1 MNEYNL
7 KKLQNGSDIR
17 GISLTGVGG
26 SGVPNLRDAEACLL
40 SKGFLLWLCNKTG
53 KRTDELTVAVGRDP
67 RMSGQM
73 LLYGIINGLAPYGV
87 KVLDCGLASTPA
99 MFMSTVFD
107 EIKAD
112 GAIMITASHLPYER
126 NGFKYF
132 TADGG
137 LDKSD
142 ISQIIEFAEADGAG
156 LGEAEYADN
165 TITVMGKKT
174 YASEKCNLMELYCS
188 HLRQLIIDGVGKGKD
203 LLQDLK

>member
-26 SGVPNLRDAEACLL
+26 SGVPNLRDPEAALL

-53 KRTDELTVAVGRDP
+53 RRPDELTVAVGRDP

-73 LLYGIINGLAPYGV
+73 LLYGIINGLGPYGV

-107 EIKAD
+107 EIRAD

-137 LDKSD
+137 DGYRCTISLIVDIAYRMAILNPQLFDKAL
-142 ISQIIEFAEADGAG
+142 AETEGIVLIDEID
-156 LGEAEYADN
+156 L
-165 TITVMGKKT
+165 
-174 YASEKCNLMELYCS
+174 
-188 HLRQLIIDGVGKGKD
+188 HLHLSNYRTTD
-203 LLQDLK
+203 LAVPLRYY